1 MSLTAEIWLVWAAVM
16 VYSVSTVL
24 YIAGAVFGGRR
35 VLFFALV
42 TASTGLALQT
52 ASFAI
57 RWARVGHA
65 PYLGFYEVVAAYAF
79 ATVAT
84 VVFLGWWR
92 PQLRPLG
99 AVLMPLALLAMG
111 AALLA
116 DRSDELSGGTLA
128 SWWLTVHVLFAKLSY
143 SSFIVAFALG
153 VVFLLRERG
162 GQHRLD
168 ALLDRLPEQDVVD
181 DLAYRAAAVGL
192 VFLSVMIVAGAIWAN
207 EAWGRYWAWDAIET
221 WSLVTWLVY
230 ALVLHLRLTMGWR
243 GKRSA
248 WLFIASLP
256 VVAFSFVI
264 VPVVYNSIHAAYIRG
279 M

>member
-16 VYSVSTVL
+16 VYSATTVL
-24 YIAGAVFGGRR
+24 YIMGTVFGGKR
-35 VLFFALV
+35 VLLFALV

-153 VVFLLRERG
+153 VVFLLREREG
-162 GQHRLD
+162 EHRLD
-168 ALLDRLPEQDVVD
+168 AILDRLPEQDVVD

-207 EAWGRYWAWDAIET
+207 EAWGRYWAWDPIET

-230 ALVLHLRLTMGWR
+230 SLVLHLRLTMGWR

-248 WLFIASLP
+248 WLYIASLP
-256 VVAFSFVI
+256 IVAFSFVI